1 MPLAQYNKMRRF
13 GETPEPEGKLKSSKA
28 KPLEFVIQKHHAS
41 RLHYDFRL
49 ELDGVLKSWAVPKG
63 PSMNPK
69 DRRLAMMVEDHP
81 YEYRKF
87 EGQIPEGNYGAGSV
101 IIWDR
106 GWYELHRETPS
117 WPATLQEGLK
127 KGDLKLTLHGQKLK
141 GSFALIKTPQMG
153 ENAWLL
159 IKHNDEYATKEDVT
173 KLDKSVVSG
182 RPVDAGELKL
192 PDERSELPDA
202 VKPMLATLAAEPFD
216 NPDWLYEIKWDGYR
230 AIGAWDGRKTQ
241 LYSRSGQ
248 DFSEKYAPINES
260 LRDLKRPAVV
270 DGEVVVVG
278 GQGNSSF
285 NLLQRYQ
292 KNGGQL
298 LYYVF
303 DILWCDGRDLTG
315 LPLEDR
321 KAVLEQILPA
331 DSIIRFSSHIK
342 GRGQDFFKVA
352 AKNKLE
358 GIMAKNSRSKY
369 RPGARTD
376 DWLKIKTHLRQ
387 EAVICG
393 FTEPRGSRK
402 YLGALILGIYK
413 GSRLKYVGHTNAGG
427 QTENLKEL
435 RQNLEK
441 LEIKESPFQ
450 EKFRPNAPVHWV
462 RPKLLAEVSFAEW
475 TPDGLM
481 RQPIFKGIRADKDP
495 KEVIVEKPKK
505 IQPSK
510 SKSVT
515 SGRLELSHLNKVFW
529 PEKGYTKGDLVD
541 YYREVSKIMLP
552 YIKNRPHNLLRQPNG
567 YAGKSFFQKD
577 VGDLPP
583 EWVKTAKIYSES
595 NQKEI
600 DYLVCDSLDSLL
612 YMVQLGCIEI
622 NPWNS
627 RLSSLDKPDW
637 AVLDLDPEDVPFHQ
651 VVEVANVVRRVT
663 EELGIPT
670 YPKTSGKTGIHVF
683 IPLAAK
689 YDYDQAK
696 RFAEILAHLVH
707 RRTDNI
713 TSLERSPSKRQRKIY
728 IDFLQNRESQTLAAP
743 YSVRPTPEATV
754 STPLEWAEI
763 TSKLKPTAFTIKT
776 MPRRLEKTGDI
787 WQPVLGK
794 PVDITKVLRKLG

>member
-1 MPLAQYNKMRRF
+1 
-13 GETPEPEGKLKSSKA
+13 
-28 KPLEFVIQKHHAS
+28 
-41 RLHYDFRL
+41 
-49 ELDGVLKSWAVPKG
+49 
-63 PSMNPK
+63 
-69 DRRLAMMVEDHP
+69 
-81 YEYRKF
+81 
-87 EGQIPEGNYGAGSV
+87 
-101 IIWDR
+101 
-106 GWYELHRETPS
+106 
-117 WPATLQEGLK
+117 
-127 KGDLKLTLHGQKLK
+127 
-141 GSFALIKTPQMG
+141 
-153 ENAWLL
+153 
-159 IKHNDEYATKEDVT
+159 
-173 KLDKSVVSG
+173 
-182 RPVDAGELKL
+182 
-192 PDERSELPDA
+192 
-202 VKPMLATLAAEPFD
+202 
-216 NPDWLYEIKWDGYR
+216 
-230 AIGAWDGRKTQ
+230 
-241 LYSRSGQ
+241 
-248 DFSEKYAPINES
+248 
-260 LRDLKRPAVV
+260 
-270 DGEVVVVG
+270 
-278 GQGNSSF
+278 
-285 NLLQRYQ
+285 
-292 KNGGQL
+292 
-298 LYYVF
+298 
-303 DILWCDGRDLTG
+303 
-315 LPLEDR
+315 
-321 KAVLEQILPA
+321 
-331 DSIIRFSSHIK
+331 
-342 GRGQDFFKVA
+342 
-352 AKNKLE
+352 
-358 GIMAKNSRSKY
+358 
-369 RPGARTD
+369 
-376 DWLKIKTHLRQ
+376 
-387 EAVICG
+387 
-393 FTEPRGSRK
+393 
-402 YLGALILGIYK
+402 
-413 GSRLKYVGHTNAGG
+413 
-427 QTENLKEL
+427 
-435 RQNLEK
+435 
-441 LEIKESPFQ
+441 
-450 EKFRPNAPVHWV
+450 
-462 RPKLLAEVSFAEW
+462 
-475 TPDGLM
+475 
-481 RQPIFKGIRADKDP
+481 
-495 KEVIVEKPKK
+495 VEKPKK

-515 SGRLELSHLNKVFW
+515 SGRLELSHLDKVFW

-683 IPLAAK
+683 IPLASK